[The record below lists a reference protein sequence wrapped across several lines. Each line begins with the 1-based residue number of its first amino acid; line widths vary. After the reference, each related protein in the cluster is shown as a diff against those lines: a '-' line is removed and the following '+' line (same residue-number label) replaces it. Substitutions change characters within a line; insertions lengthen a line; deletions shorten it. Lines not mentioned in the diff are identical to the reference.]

1 MVFYDRNRLPNELFD
16 ILHIFFFFDIAEGDG
31 PSSETGPSGP
41 SDSMDIG
48 FRNVWQIIV
57 DHTGKLLDVNASGC
71 DVSGYQHLDFPG
83 FKLIERFLTRAL
95 GFVTVNCGGV
105 YFVFRQKFGYPVGAV
120 LGAGKDQGRGDGL
133 ALQQVN

>member
-1 MVFYDRNRLPNELFD
+1 MVFHDRNRLSNELFN

-41 SDSMDIG
+41 ADSMDIG
-48 FRNVWQIIV
+48 FRNVWKIIV
-57 DHTGKLLDVNASGC
+57 DYTGKLLDVDASGC
-71 DVSGYQHLDFPG
+71 NIGSYQHLDFPG
-83 FKLIERFLTRAL
+83 FKLTQRFLTRAL
-95 GFVTVNCGGV
+95 GFVTVNRGGV

-133 ALQQVN
+133 TLQQVD